1 MWGLKKQ
8 AEARTEPW
16 LEVSTQ
22 TQTSEKSKLGRQRQD
37 RHSSKTS
44 RRKCFY
50 RVPGVT
56 FSKRESAMEGSESLQ
71 TLEDR
76 VSEETASII
85 VVEWMEGLRLSGPQ

>member
-1 MWGLKKQ
+1 LRYPPRHRPVRK
-8 AEARTEPW
+8 A
-16 LEVSTQ
+16 
-22 TQTSEKSKLGRQRQD
+22 RQRQD
-37 RHSSKTS
+37 RHSPKTS
-44 RRKCFY
+44 KRKCFY